1 MEGMDYFDMYNISG
15 HSAHTGKDTCLRN
28 FHFMLKYS
36 KCFHQIVIRYGSR
49 SGVTLNKDVL

>member
-49 SGVTLNKDVL
+49 SGVTLNKDV

>member
-15 HSAHTGKDTCLRN
+15 HSAHTWKDTCLRN

-36 KCFHQIVIRYGSR
+36 NAFIK
-49 SGVTLNKDVL
+49 LL